1 MKNEE
6 ADGEWELDEE
16 EEEEEEE
23 ESEIE
28 DGEFD
33 RWGYMRHTWKL
44 VASWSKIDLPEAYR
58 HPEKIMIDD
67 FNIGWGIPRID
78 WPEPVDKKIGPISFK
93 SVSIVYLFQV
103 LVVYGMD
110 FDLSRIFGR

>member
-1 MKNEE
+1 MSCRRQREEGRGDGRRAVKDEE

-28 DGEFD
+28 DGGI
-33 RWGYMRHTWKL
+33 RPPYRRHTWKI

-58 HPEKIMIDD
+58 RAEKIMTQD
-67 FNIGWGIPRID
+67 FNIGGGIPRMN
-78 WPEPVDKKIGPISFK
+78 G
-93 SVSIVYLFQV
+93 
-103 LVVYGMD
+103 
-110 FDLSRIFGR
+110 LSQARRI